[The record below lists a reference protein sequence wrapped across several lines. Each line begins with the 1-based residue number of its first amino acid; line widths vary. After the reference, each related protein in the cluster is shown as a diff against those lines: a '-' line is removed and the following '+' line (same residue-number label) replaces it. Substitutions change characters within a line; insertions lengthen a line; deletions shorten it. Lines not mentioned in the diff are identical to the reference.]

1 METFLLQF
9 SKKIVE
15 QAPQLA
21 HVITESQNE
30 RYFALK
36 RLEHELY
43 PMRIEL
49 IKLYANSL
57 VMDDDIRI
65 SELNSWGEKAGSE
78 FAKYSTITLDMIL
91 REVPSYRNII
101 GTVLKHDA
109 IEHGVDTAGMY
120 DIVTRLDSA
129 VNDLTYF
136 FSLPFVRHE
145 SERLK
150 LSQSM
155 ITELSVPIVSIDDVT
170 AILPLIGTIDHER
183 SLTLQERVLLEAS
196 ELQLKTL
203 VIDLSGLQ
211 TTDTF
216 VVQQLFH
223 LFDAL
228 SLLGIQ
234 PIVSGI
240 SPVIAQTLVS
250 LDLNF
255 GQIKSFASMK
265 QALAYIK

>member
-1 METFLLQF
+1 LQF
-9 SKKIVE
+9 SRKIVE

-30 RYFALK
+30 RYYVFK
-36 RLEHELY
+36 KLESELY
-43 PMRIEL
+43 PIRIEL
-49 IKLYANSL
+49 IKLYATSL
-57 VMDDDIRI
+57 VMDEDVRI
-65 SELNSWGEKAGSE
+65 PELSRQGEQAGSE
-78 FAKYSTITLDMIL
+78 FAKYSAVTMDMML

-109 IEHGVDTAGMY
+109 IDYGFSAAEMY

-129 VNDLTYF
+129 VNDITYF
-136 FSLPFVRHE
+136 LGLSFVKHE

-150 LSQSM
+150 LSQSI
-155 ITELSVPIVSIDDVT
+155 ITELSVPIVSIDDLT

-183 SLTLQERVLLEAS
+183 SLTLQERVLIDAS

-203 VIDLSGLQ
+203 IIDLSGLQ

-255 GQIKSFASMK
+255 GQIKSFVSMK

>member
-1 METFLLQF
+1 MFLVQF
-9 SKKIVE
+9 SRKIIE

-30 RYFALK
+30 RYSILK
-36 RLEHELY
+36 KIENELY
-43 PMRIEL
+43 PSRIEL

-57 VMDDDIRI
+57 IMDEEVRI
-65 SELNSWGEKAGSE
+65 PELKDWGEKAGSE
-78 FAKYSTITLDMIL
+78 FAKHSSVTMDMML

-101 GTVLKHDA
+101 GTVLKYDA
-109 IEHGVDTAGMY
+109 IEYGIGASEMY

-129 VNDLTYF
+129 VNDITYF
-136 FSLPFVRHE
+136 LSLPFVRHE

-150 LSQSM
+150 LSKSI

-183 SLTLQERVLLEAS
+183 SLTLQERVLLDAS
-196 ELQLKTL
+196 EMQLETL
-203 VIDLSGLQ
+203 IIDLSGLQ

-255 GQIKSFASMK
+255 GQINSFASMK